1 MFDDEHKFSNLRAL
15 AGDMKRDCEDPSIGE
30 DPPKAPRVGP
40 SVDADTQTTGGGYGY
55 PRTIAPLKVNAPPVG
70 SSDVVLSP
78 YAPSAALVPE
88 AMITAAVAA
97 MRDEED
103 HMDANGYA
111 EAPTMH
117 TDTPDEKPP
126 PPAKEDTPPE
136 PMTEVVREK
145 EAVVMM
151 MGEEETRAP
160 VTHVEPTVPPTSP
173 PSPPAPTLA
182 PIEVPPEE
190 PPSVMDQNPKEPPEE
205 PDAKTVAPASDGRK
219 TLSHA
224 DTMRILGVKPISV
237 PVDAAKPKP
246 LWTVP
251 GLDPHSLWKAIQRD
265 PDRFARDVLKDL
277 ERAERTEPY
286 LQVGD
291 QWRREPW
298 EVRLFLF
305 LFPPYGQL
313 E

>member
-1 MFDDEHKFSNLRAL
+1 MFDDERKFSNLRAL
-15 AGDMKRDCEDPSIGE
+15 AGDMKRDCEDAPIGE

-55 PRTIAPLKVNAPPVG
+55 PRTIAPLKVNAPPVP

-111 EAPTMH
+111 EAPTMR

-136 PMTEVVREK
+136 PIEVVREK

-160 VTHVEPTVPPTSP
+160 VTHVEPTV
-173 PSPPAPTLA
+173 A
-182 PIEVPPEE
+182 PPEE
-190 PPSVMDQNPKEPPEE
+190 PPSVMDQNLKEPPEE

-224 DTMRILGVKPISV
+224 DTMRILGVKPAVQPRMPPNPS
-237 PVDAAKPKP
+237 PSGPSQAWTPTRCGKPSNA
-246 LWTVP
+246 TRTASP
-251 GLDPHSLWKAIQRD
+251 GTSSK
-265 PDRFARDVLKDL
+265 
-277 ERAERTEPY
+277 T
-286 LQVGD
+286 
-291 QWRREPW
+291 
-298 EVRLFLF
+298 
-305 LFPPYGQL
+305 
-313 E
+313 

>member
-1 MFDDEHKFSNLRAL
+1 MFDDERKFSNLRAL
-15 AGDMKRDCEDPSIGE
+15 AGDMKRDCEDAPIGE

-55 PRTIAPLKVNAPPVG
+55 PRTIAPVKVNAPPVG

-111 EAPTMH
+111 EAPTMR

-136 PMTEVVREK
+136 PIEVVREK
-145 EAVVMM
+145 EAVVVMM
-151 MGEEETRAP
+151 REEETRAA

-190 PPSVMDQNPKEPPEE
+190 PPSVGDQSLKESPEE
-205 PDAKTVAPASDGRK
+205 PDAKTVIPS
-219 TLSHA
+219 
-224 DTMRILGVKPISV
+224 
-237 PVDAAKPKP
+237 VDAAKPKP

-305 LFPPYGQL
+305 PYIYGQL

>member
-1 MFDDEHKFSNLRAL
+1 MFDDERKFSNLRAL
-15 AGDMKRDCEDPSIGE
+15 AGDMKRDCEDAPIGE

-111 EAPTMH
+111 EAPTMR

-160 VTHVEPTVPPTSP
+160 VTHVEPVP
-173 PSPPAPTLA
+173 
-182 PIEVPPEE
+182 PPEE
-190 PPSVMDQNPKEPPEE
+190 HPSIVDQTNRVHPKEPLEE

-224 DTMRILGVKPISV
+224 DTMRILGAYTKPAEPAS
-237 PVDAAKPKP
+237 DAAKPKP

-305 LFPPYGQL
+305 PYIYGQL